1 MSEFRFF
8 SFTDFQYRANDSTL
22 FTLPIT
28 LSTKS
33 TPADSNEMSDDLN
46 VPYMVFEILVAI
58 FAVVGNL
65 MVIVVFRRER
75 KLRRRTNYYIVSLAI
90 ADLLVGSLGVPFA
103 ILASVGLP
111 RDLYTCLF
119 TVSLLVVLCT
129 ISIFCL
135 VAVSV
140 DRYWAI
146 LYPMAYSRNVRTR
159 TAIVIISMCW
169 VAGTIV
175 GFLPLFGWHV
185 KPENEAD
192 MSCHFVKVMD
202 YNYLVFLYFATIIT
216 PALLMLAF
224 YTHIYRVIVKQVRQ
238 IVTMNPMSDS
248 SRRNSNTQVQIAHGR
263 PCHGGTM
270 LRVLGASRKRD
281 VKATQNLSII
291 VLFFMICWF
300 PLYTI
305 NCIKAFCPDCQVPG
319 KLTLFCIILSH
330 LNSAG
335 NPVLYAY
342 HLKDFRLALKN
353 LLLKIMGIEIEPPV
367 DPMHRFS
374 LASQHRLQS
383 IDASMRHTLQPRIYI
398 DSPIWLRQ
406 QQQSLKSSQLAPK
419 CGVITPCLNNIHHTV
434 AAVASVPTDIG
445 RDMWNIMEASS
456 GAELEDVNYEFP
468 IERSSNTP
476 PTPASQQQRRGS
488 SLDHVSIPVYSYN
501 NSNYYTNPDE
511 SELDEVFLPSIQNS
525 SGSNS
530 VENVRPNGHLMNAQ
544 TSEVIACPLRQKLRS
559 DDTDYQGHVLG
570 NQCTLTDSSYSDYDI
585 QKQSAGHTPPAKGKL
600 LTTTQLRRLSQL
612 DAAELGHI
620 CNTGGRVVNSIGE
633 TSATG
638 IGSCSRS
645 TSSLS
650 GLSNSGAYVV
660 EKDTSPL
667 SPRRKRKFKKAQRM
681 SMNFN
686 KAAGTTSS
694 NKMVSVNKNSRSFSC
709 TSESSSTPTTAEVV
723 KSTQTESAPTNTHS
737 NSSASNGNT
746 ALKTHNHHSKS
757 HNRNNNNY
765 NSSNNKSSNKNNN
778 EHKLNCHATERQPH
792 TIHSCGHDTFSRL
805 RAVSQLIF
813 PPIVKHSSLFQLFQP
828 SVSSAENAMANAT
841 NTTTTPTTLTEV
853 LSQASMN
860 TTTIVSASATTTTAI
875 STAPDA
881 ISSSMVNTATTPTAT
896 SDAATPHSTAASRI
910 ASVDESIK
918 TTVTDLTDPT
928 PTPQSKA
935 QPPPAALDTRLG

>member
-8 SFTDFQYRANDSTL
+8 SLADFQYISNDSSL
-22 FTLPIT
+22 FTLPFA

-33 TPADSNEMSDDLN
+33 TPAYDNEMSDDLN

-58 FAVVGNL
+58 FAIVGNF
-65 MVIVVFRRER
+65 MVIVVFQRDR
-75 KLRRRTNYYIVSLAI
+75 KLRRRTNYYIVSLAM
-90 ADLLVGSLGVPFA
+90 ADFLVGSLGVPFA
-103 ILASVGLP
+103 ILASIGLP
-111 RDLYTCLF
+111 KDLYTCLF

-159 TAIVIISMCW
+159 TAIIIISLCW

-192 MSCHFVKVMD
+192 MTCHFVKVMD

-248 SRRNSNTQVQIAHGR
+248 SRRNSNTQVQAGR

-305 NCIKAFCPDCQVPG
+305 NCIKAFCPQCQVPG

-353 LLLKIMGIEIEPPV
+353 LLLKIMGIEVEQPV

-374 LASQHRLQS
+374 VASQHRLHS
-383 IDASMRHTLQPRIYI
+383 IDASMRHSLQPRIYI

-406 QQQSLKSSQLAPK
+406 QQQTLKSSQLVPK
-419 CGVITPCLNNIHHTV
+419 CGVITPCLNNIHQTV

-468 IERSSNTP
+468 LDRSSNTP
-476 PTPASQQQRRGS
+476 PTPASQQERRGS
-488 SLDHVSIPVYSYN
+488 SLDHCNTPDYSYN
-501 NSNYYTNPDE
+501 NCNYDVSPDE
-511 SELDEVFLPSIQNS
+511 SELDEVFLPNIRNS
-525 SGSNS
+525 SDSNS
-530 VENVRPNGHLMNAQ
+530 VTSVRPNGHIHNTEQREM
-544 TSEVIACPLRQKLRS
+544 IAGAMREKLRS
-559 DDTDYQGHVLG
+559 DDTDYQSQVLS
-570 NQCTLTDSSYSDYDI
+570 NQRALTDSSYSDYDV
-585 QKQSAGHTPPAKGKL
+585 QKQSAGHTPPAKGRL
-600 LTTTQLRRLSQL
+600 LTTLRQYRLPQQELSSYK
-612 DAAELGHI
+612 AAPAI
-620 CNTGGRVVNSIGE
+620 TASNNGE
-633 TSATG
+633 AVEHSG
-638 IGSCSRS
+638 LYSRS
-645 TSSLS
+645 GSSQS
-650 GLSNSGAYVV
+650 GLSNSGVYVI
-660 EKDTSPL
+660 ENDTSPL
-667 SPRRKRKFKKAQRM
+667 SPRRKRKFKKSQRLTK
-681 SMNFN
+681 N
-686 KAAGTTSS
+686 S
-694 NKMVSVNKNSRSFSC
+694 NK
-709 TSESSSTPTTAEVV
+709 TAVVV
-723 KSTQTESAPTNTHS
+723 KSTNSHRQTISCTSDSSATTPSTELANGAETSDATQTNIQT
-737 NSSASNGNT
+737 NSASASNGNIAQQP
-746 ALKTHNHHSKS
+746 ALHSEAS
-757 HNRNNNNY
+757 QLPLNNNN
-765 NSSNNKSSNKNNN
+765 NSNNNNN
-778 EHKLNCHATERQPH
+778 RNSNNTNHKLNGRATERQQQQPH
-792 TIHSCGHDTFSRL
+792 TIHGHHDMFGPL
-805 RAVSQLIF
+805 RAVGHLIF
-813 PPIVKHSSLFQLFQP
+813 PPLAKHSSLFHLFQP
-828 SVSSAENAMANAT
+828 SVSNVSSVADTITTSRKTTASATTAGASTTKTAAAETVM
-841 NTTTTPTTLTEV
+841 TTTTPTH
-853 LSQASMN
+853 N
-860 TTTIVSASATTTTAI
+860 
-875 STAPDA
+875 TAPSTKA
-881 ISSSMVNTATTPTAT
+881 AHSAHEATQ
-896 SDAATPHSTAASRI
+896 PHIASRV
-910 ASVDESIK
+910 ASVDESIL
-918 TTVTDLTDPT
+918 TTVTDLTEPM

-935 QPPPAALDTRLG
+935 QPPPPTIAARFVG